1 MQVTISERME
11 EALRLKGQDLEL
23 RAPDYLKF
31 VLQAATLPGGIHLKL
46 DLPPL
51 PAGDLPLLE
60 AAGVSLEA

>member
-60 AAGVSLEA
+60 AAGVSLEG

>member
-46 DLPPL
+46 DLPAL

>member
-1 MQVTISERME
+1 MQLTISERME
-11 EALRLKGQDLEL
+11 QALANKGHELDL

-46 DLPPL
+46 DLPPV

-60 AAGVSLEA
+60 AAGVTVES

>member
-1 MQVTISERME
+1 MQVTISDRLER
-11 EALRLKGQDLEL
+11 ALANKGQDLEL

-46 DLPPL
+46 DLPPM

-60 AAGVSLEA
+60 AAGVSLEG